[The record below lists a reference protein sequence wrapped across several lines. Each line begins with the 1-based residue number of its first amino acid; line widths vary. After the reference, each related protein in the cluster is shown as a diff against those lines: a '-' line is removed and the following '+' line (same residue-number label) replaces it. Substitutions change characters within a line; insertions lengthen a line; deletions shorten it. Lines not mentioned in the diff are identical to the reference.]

1 MTVDD
6 LERIHEFTSLLI
18 ASTRSPRQRERLQR
32 ALGLSLSETN
42 LGVLRLVQRQGPIAV
57 SEVAR
62 RLEVDLSNASRQLRA
77 LEDQGLVTRT
87 VDPDDRRIARVA
99 VTAPGRRVLDRARAI
114 ALNDYA
120 VALDDWSAR
129 DRAQLADLLDRFR
142 VALLAT
148 EPDESGWATTKVQG
162 SVGQQ
167 AGGHVDEVGLPL
179 GLGRGGRGRL
189 RRR

>member
-1 MTVDD
+1 VSETD
-6 LERIHEFTSLLI
+6 LDRIHEFTSLVI

-42 LGVLRLVQRQGPIAV
+42 LGVLRMVQRHGPIAV

-77 LEDQGLVTRT
+77 LEGEGLVTRT
-87 VDPDDRRIARVA
+87 VDPADRRVARVA
-99 VTAPGRRVLDRARAI
+99 VTAAGRRVLDRARAV

-120 VALDDWSAR
+120 VALDDWPAR
-129 DRAQLADLLDRFR
+129 ERAQLADLLDRFR

-148 EPDESGWATTKVQG
+148 EPDESGWAVGKVQG
-162 SVGQQ
+162 
-167 AGGHVDEVGLPL
+167 A
-179 GLGRGGRGRL
+179 
-189 RRR
+189 

>member
-1 MTVDD
+1 MSASD
-6 LERIHEFTSLLI
+6 LERIHEFTSLLL

-32 ALGLSLSETN
+32 ALGVSLSETN
-42 LGVLRLVQRQGPIAV
+42 LGTLRLVQRHGPVAV

-87 VDPDDRRIARVA
+87 ADPDDRRIARVA
-99 VTAPGRRVLDRARAI
+99 VTAAGRRVLDRARAI
-114 ALNDYA
+114 ALNDYS

-129 DRAQLADLLDRFR
+129 DRAQLAELLDRFR

-148 EPDESGWATTKVQG
+148 EPDESGWAVRPVR
-162 SVGQQ
+162 S
-167 AGGHVDEVGLPL
+167 E
-179 GLGRGGRGRL
+179 
-189 RRR
+189 RR

>member
-1 MTVDD
+1 VSERD

-32 ALGLSLSETN
+32 ALGASLSETN
-42 LGVLRLVQRQGPIAV
+42 LGALRLVQRHGPIAV

-77 LEDQGLVTRT
+77 LEDQGLVARS
-87 VDPDDRRIARVA
+87 VDPSDRRVARV
-99 VTAPGRRVLDRARAI
+99 VITAAGKRVLDRARAI

-129 DRAQLADLLDRFR
+129 DRAQLAGLLDRFR
-142 VALLAT
+142 LSLLAT
-148 EPDESGWATTKVQG
+148 EPDESGWAVK
-162 SVGQQ
+162 
-167 AGGHVDEVGLPL
+167 P
-179 GLGRGGRGRL
+179 R
-189 RRR
+189 

>member
-1 MTVDD
+1 MSSPD

-32 ALGLSLSETN
+32 ALGVSLSETN
-42 LGVLRLVQRQGPIAV
+42 LGVLRLVQRQGPVAV

-77 LEDQGLVTRT
+77 LEDQGLVTRA
-87 VDPDDRRIARVA
+87 VDPDDRRVARVA
-99 VTAPGRRVLDRARAI
+99 ITTAGRRVLDRARAI

-129 DRAQLADLLDRFR
+129 DRAQLANLLDRFR
-142 VALLAT
+142 VSLLAT
-148 EPDESGWATTKVQG
+148 EPDESGWATTRAQG
-162 SVGQQ
+162 
-167 AGGHVDEVGLPL
+167 A
-179 GLGRGGRGRL
+179 
-189 RRR
+189 

>member
-1 MTVDD
+1 MSGASE

-42 LGVLRLVQRQGPIAV
+42 LGALRLVQRHGPIAV

-77 LEDQGLVTRT
+77 LEDEGLVART
-87 VDPDDRRIARVA
+87 ADPADRRVARVGI
-99 VTAPGRRVLDRARAI
+99 TAAGKRVLDRARAI

-129 DRAQLADLLDRFR
+129 DRAQLAELLDRFR
-142 VALLAT
+142 EALLAT
-148 EPDESGWATTKVQG
+148 EPDESGWAVKPDARART
-162 SVGQQ
+162 
-167 AGGHVDEVGLPL
+167 
-179 GLGRGGRGRL
+179 
-189 RRR
+189 

>member
-1 MTVDD
+1 VSARD
-6 LERIHEFTSLLI
+6 LERIHDFTSLVI

-32 ALGLSLSETN
+32 ALGVSLSETN
-42 LGVLRLVQRQGPIAV
+42 LGALRLVQRQGPIAV

-62 RLEVDLSNASRQLRA
+62 RLEVDLSTASRQLRA

-87 VDPDDRRIARVA
+87 VDPADRRVARVTI
-99 VTAPGRRVLDRARAI
+99 TAAGKRVLDRARAI

-142 VALLAT
+142 LALLAT
-148 EPDESGWATTKVQG
+148 EPDESGWAIK
-162 SVGQQ
+162 SS
-167 AGGHVDEVGLPL
+167 
-179 GLGRGGRGRL
+179 
-189 RRR
+189 

>member
-1 MTVDD
+1 MSSKD

-32 ALGLSLSETN
+32 ALGVSLSETN
-42 LGVLRLVQRQGPIAV
+42 LGALRLVQRHGPIAV

-87 VDPDDRRIARVA
+87 ADPDDRRIARVA
-99 VTAPGRRVLDRARAI
+99 ITAAGRRVLDRARAI
-114 ALNDYA
+114 ALNDYS
-120 VALDDWSAR
+120 VALDDWTAR
-129 DRAQLADLLDRFR
+129 DRAQLAELLDRFR

-148 EPDESGWATTKVQG
+148 EPDESGW
-162 SVGQQ
+162 SVKP
-167 AGGHVDEVGLPL
+167 H
-179 GLGRGGRGRL
+179 
-189 RRR
+189 

>member
-1 MTVDD
+1 MSEQD

-42 LGVLRLVQRQGPIAV
+42 LGTLRLVQRHGPIAV

-62 RLEVDLSNASRQLRA
+62 RLQVDLSNASRQLRA
-77 LEDQGLVTRT
+77 LEDEGLVTRT
-87 VDPDDRRIARVA
+87 ADPADRRIARVA
-99 VTAPGRRVLDRARAI
+99 VTAAGRRVLDRTRAI

-142 VALLAT
+142 LALLAT
-148 EPDESGWATTKVQG
+148 EPDESGWAVK
-162 SVGQQ
+162 SS
-167 AGGHVDEVGLPL
+167 
-179 GLGRGGRGRL
+179 
-189 RRR
+189 

>member
-1 MTVDD
+1 MSASSTDLD
-6 LERIHEFTSLLI
+6 LERIHEFTALVI

-32 ALGLSLSETN
+32 ALGLSLSDTN
-42 LGVLRLVQRQGPIAV
+42 LGVLRLVQRHGPVAV

-87 VDPDDRRIARVA
+87 ADPADRRIARVA
-99 VTAPGRRVLDRARAI
+99 ITAAGRRVLDRARAI

-120 VALDDWSAR
+120 VALGDWSAR
-129 DRAQLADLLDRFR
+129 DRALLAELLDRFR

-148 EPDESGWATTKVQG
+148 EPDESGWA
-162 SVGQQ
+162 VGK
-167 AGGHVDEVGLPL
+167 AG
-179 GLGRGGRGRL
+179 
-189 RRR
+189 

>member
-1 MTVDD
+1 VTAAASAPGADPD

-42 LGVLRLVQRQGPIAV
+42 LGALRLVQRHGPVAV

-77 LEDQGLVTRT
+77 LEDQGLVART
-87 VDPDDRRIARVA
+87 ADPVDRRVARVA
-99 VTAPGRRVLDRARAI
+99 VTAAGRRVLDRARAI

-120 VALDDWSAR
+120 VALDDWSPR
-129 DRAQLADLLDRFR
+129 DRRQLAQLLDRFR
-142 VALLAT
+142 MSLLAT
-148 EPDESGWATTKVQG
+148 EPDESGW
-162 SVGQQ
+162 SVR
-167 AGGHVDEVGLPL
+167 PT
-179 GLGRGGRGRL
+179 
-189 RRR
+189 

>member
-1 MTVDD
+1 MSERD

-42 LGVLRLVQRQGPIAV
+42 LGTLRLVQRQGPIAV
-57 SEVAR
+57 SDVAR

-77 LEDQGLVTRT
+77 LEDQGLLTRT
-87 VDPDDRRIARVA
+87 VDPTDRRVARVA
-99 VTAPGRRVLDRARAI
+99 IPAAGRRVLDRARAV

-129 DRAQLADLLDRFR
+129 DRAQLAALLDRFR
-142 VALLAT
+142 VSLLDT
-148 EPDESGWATTKVQG
+148 EPDESGWA
-162 SVGQQ
+162 VGKS
-167 AGGHVDEVGLPL
+167 A
-179 GLGRGGRGRL
+179 R
-189 RRR
+189 